1 MLPSREVNIFFRIL
15 NVNKMHRLHY
25 VWFQNNPG
33 QVNICT
39 CILYSNIQTLSCN
52 SPEPMVNR
60 ARLDS
65 VQSISFEIS
74 AVIKQN
80 HPLTSSIKCFSI
92 IQRVIILNQ
101 SNQLFYIKVLYFK
114 MKSKFLLPPRGRRGI
129 SFASHAGDRGSIP
142 GRDRPKL

>member
-1 MLPSREVNIFFRIL
+1 MLPSRAVNIFFRIL

-33 QVNICT
+33 QVNALAF
-39 CILYSNIQTLSCN
+39 CIPNIQTLSCN
-52 SPEPMVNR
+52 SLEPMVNR

-92 IQRVIILNQ
+92 IQRVIMILNQ

-114 MKSKFLLPPRGRRGI
+114 MKSKFWLPPRGRRGI

>member
-1 MLPSREVNIFFRIL
+1 MLPSRAVNIFFRIL

-33 QVNICT
+33 QV
-39 CILYSNIQTLSCN
+39 NIQTLSCN

-92 IQRVIILNQ
+92 IQRVIMILN
-101 SNQLFYIKVLYFK
+101 
-114 MKSKFLLPPRGRRGI
+114 
-129 SFASHAGDRGSIP
+129 
-142 GRDRPKL
+142 